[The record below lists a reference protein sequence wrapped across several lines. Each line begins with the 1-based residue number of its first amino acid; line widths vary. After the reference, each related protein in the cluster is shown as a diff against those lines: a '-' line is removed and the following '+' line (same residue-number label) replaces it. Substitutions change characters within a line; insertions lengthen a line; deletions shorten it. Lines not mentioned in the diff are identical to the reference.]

1 MNSKSQ
7 KILMWFL
14 IGTSALVVTG
24 LIIKRG
30 GKNKAKSKL
39 GRKLVDIANK
49 EYSDWDSGN
58 TKETSSSMYSRLK
71 SYWDSIGWKES
82 RWTPSSVAWSSA
94 FISYIMRKAGAGNK
108 FNYSASH
115 SAYIREAR
123 KNREENNSNPIKAY
137 RVNEKKP
144 NVGDLVCYY
153 RGTTSSDPF
162 DRDSSYESHCDVVV
176 FKDKEKLEVIGGN
189 VGQSVTKKNVPLNA
203 EGYVDKG
210 RGTKWFAIIK
220 TS

>member
-1 MNSKSQ
+1 
-7 KILMWFL
+7 MWFL

-94 FISYIMRKAGAGNK
+94 FISYKII
-108 FNYSASH
+108 
-115 SAYIREAR
+115 YIYL
-123 KNREENNSNPIKAY
+123 I
-137 RVNEKKP
+137 
-144 NVGDLVCYY
+144 
-153 RGTTSSDPF
+153 
-162 DRDSSYESHCDVVV
+162 
-176 FKDKEKLEVIGGN
+176 
-189 VGQSVTKKNVPLNA
+189 
-203 EGYVDKG
+203 
-210 RGTKWFAIIK
+210 
-220 TS
+220 